1 MTVGLDNAICAHM
14 LGLTALENKTQ
25 NIAVLFFAAQLE
37 AGLEEL
43 EAAPKAWVHRD
54 FRLNSSVVLD

>member
-14 LGLTALENKTQ
+14 LGLTAFENKTQ
-25 NIAVLFFAAQLE
+25 NIAVLFVALQLG

-43 EAAPKAWVHRD
+43 GAAPKPGCTETPG
-54 FRLNSSVVLD
+54 